1 MRSRY
6 AYLAS
11 RSLYH
16 SLLHRAPWF
25 RNSKCEWRNFSHT
38 PFLLFNKF
46 SIKWI
51 DMHCECHRYAFY
63 VPENA
68 TNSSHF
74 QSKHKTHR
82 THPHTLT
89 LTPSGCCCSFDS
101 TNSIKRESRAVSM
114 PRNSTGLP
122 VKSEYTCSLMNTRKT
137 HHYHCGAKNI
147 LNKVAKHDT
156 RLL

>member
-38 PFLLFNKF
+38 PFLLFKKF
-46 SIKWI
+46 QLNESTCIANVTG
-51 DMHCECHRYAFY
+51 MPFMY
-63 VPENA
+63 
-68 TNSSHF
+68 
-74 QSKHKTHR
+74 QKTRRIHHIFR
-82 THPHTLT
+82 VSTRHIAHTLTLT

-114 PRNSTGLP
+114 PRNSIGLL

-137 HHYHCGAKNI
+137 HHYYRSAKNI

-156 RLL
+156 RVL